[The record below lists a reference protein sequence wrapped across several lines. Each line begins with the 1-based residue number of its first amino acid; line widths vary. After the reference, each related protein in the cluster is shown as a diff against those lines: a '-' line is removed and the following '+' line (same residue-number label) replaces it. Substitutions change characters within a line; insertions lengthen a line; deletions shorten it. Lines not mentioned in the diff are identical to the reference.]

1 MATTTLGMLG
11 VLLIAVASS
20 GATSDRFNVQQL
32 AGKWYSIRSSSNAPW
47 FVRLKDRL
55 SMEEII
61 VTPQPSGDI
70 LLETTFL
77 SEDGSCRK
85 LSDMASKTSIP
96 GRFTF
101 YVEKYGTT
109 NVFQVLD
116 MKADEYV
123 IAYFIVSDEED
134 RNYTI
139 SRLMTR
145 KKEAKAEVIEKF
157 KTITEE
163 QGIKSENTAILS
175 KFEGCN

>member
-1 MATTTLGMLG
+1 GGLCGVARWMLWSCL
-11 VLLIAVASS
+11 VVH
-20 GATSDRFNVQQL
+20 L

-70 LLETTFL
+70 LDLIGCVII

-101 YVEKYGTT
+101 YVES
-109 NVFQVLD
+109 
-116 MKADEYV
+116 EYLL
-123 IAYFIVSDEED
+123 
-134 RNYTI
+134 R
-139 SRLMTR
+139 
-145 KKEAKAEVIEKF
+145 AKAEVIEKF
-157 KTITEE
+157 KTISEE

-175 KFEGCN
+175 KFGTSAIYKYIIYTIQIMQRKQVHIHKVLRVQK

>member
-1 MATTTLGMLG
+1 
-11 VLLIAVASS
+11 
-20 GATSDRFNVQQL
+20 
-32 AGKWYSIRSSSNAPW
+32 
-47 FVRLKDRL
+47 
-55 SMEEII
+55 MEEII

-175 KFEGCN
+175 KFGTSAIYKYIIYTIQIMQRKQVHIHKVLRVQK